1 MLSRY
6 DRTQNAT
13 NVIAGADLKAG
24 DVVDYNP
31 SANAILKS
39 EGERLPLGVVQSDVK
54 SAGIVEFATGNVAI
68 TMSTE
73 ARPGNVVFM
82 VEGGAIEAA
91 DYDQTD
97 DAILILG
104 TALTFCKEGGKAV
117 VAWDVDLVAPSGTP

>member
-1 MLSRY
+1 MFRY
-6 DRTQNAT
+6 DRTQNASQI
-13 NVIAGADLKAG
+13 IAGSDLKAG

-39 EGERLPLGVVQSDVK
+39 EGERLPLGVVQQDVA
-54 SAGIVEFATGNVAI
+54 SAGVVEYATGNVAI
-68 TMSTE
+68 TIATE

-82 VEGGAIEAA
+82 VEGGEIQAA

-104 TALTFCKEGGKAV
+104 TALTFCAEGGKAV
-117 VAWDVDLVAPSGTP
+117 VAWDVDLVAPSSAP